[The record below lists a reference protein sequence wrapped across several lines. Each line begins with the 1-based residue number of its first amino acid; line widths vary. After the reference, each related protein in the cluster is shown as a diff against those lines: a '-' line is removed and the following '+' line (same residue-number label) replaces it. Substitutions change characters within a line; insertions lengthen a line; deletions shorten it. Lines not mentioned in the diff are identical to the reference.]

1 MSETTNPTPQTIQID
16 KKTFAIGVLS
26 LTAVILFVANVMQ
39 PPQAQAQTSIKG
51 SEYQAVTARVSKGG
65 EALYLTQNFSGKMA
79 VFGYDPN
86 KRAVVPIAIEPLSKA
101 FAGGAAPDRPNN
113 NKRTGSRQ

>member
-1 MSETTNPTPQTIQID
+1 MNETTNLTSQTIQID
-16 KKTFAIGVLS
+16 KKSFAIGVLS
-26 LTAVILFVANVMQ
+26 LTAVVLFVANIVHQ
-39 PPQAQAQTSIKG
+39 PQALAQTSIKG

-86 KRAVVPIAIEPLSKA
+86 KRAVLPIAIEPLSKA
-101 FAGGAAPDRPNN
+101 FAGGGAAPDRPNN
-113 NKRTGSRQ
+113 KGTRRP

>member
-1 MSETTNPTPQTIQID
+1 MSETTNLTTSQTIQID

-26 LTAVILFVANVMQ
+26 LTAVILFVANVVQ
-39 PPQAQAQTSIKG
+39 QPQALAQTSIKG

-86 KRAVVPIAIEPLSKA
+86 KRTVVMLAIEPLSRA
-101 FAGGAAPDRPNN
+101 FAAGAEPGRPNN
-113 NKRTGSRQ
+113 NNRRGR